1 MVQSELTAA
10 GSLHE
15 QCLLINKFIEVAQH
29 LLTLYNFHSFFAVVT
44 ALESTMPMPSTSH
57 AWRHVSK
64 KTLKTF
70 AKLRAVV
77 KFDGNMKA
85 YRKIA
90 GSVHRKTAI
99 LPLLPVICKDM
110 RFLADAT
117 RSHINDFLSFRRYVF
132 GGVICYREAKI
143 IILVFILH
151 QSTCSCYR
159 QHVPLKRLCQKSAAS
174 PTPHAVIG

>member
-1 MVQSELTAA
+1 MQSELIGA

-29 LLTLYNFHSFFAVVT
+29 LLTLNNFHSYFAIIT
-44 ALESTMPMPSTSH
+44 ALESTMTTTPLSH
-57 AWRHVSK
+57 AWRHISK

-85 YRKIA
+85 YRKMA
-90 GSVHRKTAI
+90 GSVHRKTAMI
-99 LPLLPVICKDM
+99 PLLPVICKDL

-117 RSHINDFLSFRRYVF
+117 RPHVDGLMSYRRYVCF
-132 GGVICYREAKI
+132 GG
-143 IILVFILH
+143 L
-151 QSTCSCYR
+151 
-159 QHVPLKRLCQKSAAS
+159 
-174 PTPHAVIG
+174 